1 VNIQTPLLKTTAF
14 FFTYHQCPLTIYT
27 SNKCSTQLPCDPE

>member
-1 VNIQTPLLKTTAF
+1 MNIQTPLLKTTAF

-27 SNKCSTQLPCDPE
+27 SNKCSTQSLCDPE